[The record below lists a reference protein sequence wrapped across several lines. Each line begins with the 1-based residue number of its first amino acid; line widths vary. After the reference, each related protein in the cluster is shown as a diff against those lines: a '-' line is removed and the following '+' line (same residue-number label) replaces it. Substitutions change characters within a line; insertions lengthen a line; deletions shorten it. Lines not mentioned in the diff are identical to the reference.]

1 MNKRQLE
8 AARHARELASTKRE
22 LMYKAN
28 QQIQSAKAKGYETE
42 IAPQLVRLLGV
53 KSYRKRDIQM
63 MNKLIKSTDKLSE
76 YIAEVDPITKDVV
89 AGGQAFNRWIDYI
102 NSGIYHEI
110 NETDERVYGIT
121 DVSQIPTESEITL
134 QNFVEGTEKA
144 FLDDTVYHEFMNTL
158 DKLMNGDTSV
168 ADDSMW
174 QMLHPG
180 IFITNGN
187 KARSAS
193 SIQHSKEH
201 FMRDIDKYN
210 VHDIQ
215 SAVNRLIAAEG
226 VESVVRRLQDAGE
239 NIIDALIVAGI
250 GYQEQAGSA
259 VQAVLTVLLP
269 DETRQRAMAMGDLPD
284 MVDDFNNEERE

>member
-1 MNKRQLE
+1 MAKRKKAIENLRKLE
-8 AARHARELASTKRE
+8 QAQRKL
-22 LMYKAN
+22 
-28 QQIQSAKAKGYETE
+28 
-42 IAPQLVRLLGV
+42 IAE
-53 KSYRKRDIQM
+53 
-63 MNKLIKSTDKLSE
+63 MNKLIQQAKKEGYTTKVSPQALRLAGLRE
-76 YIAEVDPITKDVV
+76 YRSRDFAKINSLLDSPELLQNNVAVVDTYTGEIIR
-89 AGGQAFNRWIDYI
+89 GGEALERYARYQK
-102 NSGIYHEI
+102 SGIYHANTPLVSTAMFGEEI
-110 NETDERVYGIT
+110 PSEAER
-121 DVSQIPTESEITL
+121 TL
-134 QNFVEGTEKA
+134 ANFVEETEKA
-144 FLDDTVYHEFMNTL
+144 FPDDTVYQKFISTL
-158 DKLMNGDTSV
+158 DKLMNGDTTV

-180 IFITNGN
+180 IFITNGG
-187 KARSAS
+187 KSRSAS

-215 SAVNRLIAAEG
+215 SAVNRLIDAEG
-226 VESVVRRLQDAGE
+226 VESVVRRLHDAGE

-269 DETRQRAMAMGDLPD
+269 YETRQRAMVMGDLPD

>member
-1 MNKRQLE
+1 MNNRQLE
-8 AARHARELASTKRE
+8 AARHARELASAKRE

-28 QQIQSAKAKGYETE
+28 QQIQSVKAKGYDTE

-63 MNKLIKSTDKLSE
+63 MNQLIKSTDKLSE

-89 AGGQAFNRWIDYI
+89 SGGQAFNRWINYI
-102 NSGIYHEI
+102 NSGIYHET
-110 NETDERVYGIT
+110 NGTDERVYGIT
-121 DVSQIPTESEITL
+121 DVSQIPTDAEITL
-134 QNFVEGTEKA
+134 RNFVEETEKA
-144 FLDDTVYHEFMNTL
+144 FPDYTVYQQFMSTL
-158 DKLMNGDTSV
+158 DKLMNCDTTV

-174 QMLHPG
+174 EMLHPG
-180 IFITNGN
+180 IFITNNG
-187 KARSAS
+187 KSRSAS

-201 FMRDIDKYN
+201 FMLDIDKYN

-215 SAVNRLIAAEG
+215 SAVNRLIDAEG

-269 DETRQRAMAMGDLPD
+269 DEIRQRAMAMGNLPD

>member
-1 MNKRQLE
+1 MNSRKL
-8 AARHARELASTKRE
+8 AAKMHARELASTKRE
-22 LMYKAN
+22 LMYIAN
-28 QQIQSAKAKGYETE
+28 QQIQSAKSKGYETE

-63 MNKLIKSTDKLSE
+63 MNKLIKNSDKLAE
-76 YIAEVDPITKDVV
+76 YIAVVDPVTKDVV
-89 AGGQAFNRWIDYI
+89 SGGQAFNRWIEYI
-102 NSGIYHEI
+102 NSGIYK
-110 NETDERVYGIT
+110 ETGYERVYGIT

-134 QNFVEGTEKA
+134 RNFVEETEKA
-144 FLDDTVYHEFMNTL
+144 FLDDTVYQQFMSTL
-158 DKLMNGDTSV
+158 DKLMNGDTTV

-180 IFITNGN
+180 IFITNGG
-187 KARSAS
+187 KSRSAS

-226 VESVVRRLQDAGE
+226 VDSVVRRLHDAGE

>member
-1 MNKRQLE
+1 MNNRQLE
-8 AARHARELASTKRE
+8 AARHARELASAKRE

-63 MNKLIKSTDKLSE
+63 MNKLIKSSDKLSE
-76 YIAEVDPITKDVV
+76 YIAEVDPVTKDVV
-89 AGGQAFNRWIDYI
+89 SGGQAFNRWIEYI
-102 NSGIYHEI
+102 NSGIYKE
-110 NETDERVYGIT
+110 NTDERVYGIT

-134 QNFVEGTEKA
+134 RNFVEETEKA

-180 IFITNGN
+180 IFITNGG
-187 KARSAS
+187 KTRSAS

>member
-1 MNKRQLE
+1 MNSRQL
-8 AARHARELASTKRE
+8 AAKRHARELASAKRE

-28 QQIQSAKAKGYETE
+28 QQIQAARSKGYETE

-63 MNKLIKSTDKLSE
+63 MNKLIENSDKLSE
-76 YIAEVDPITKDVV
+76 YIAEVDPVTKDVV
-89 AGGQAFNRWIDYI
+89 SGGQAFNRWIEYI
-102 NSGIYHEI
+102 NSGIYK
-110 NETDERVYGIT
+110 ETADERVYGIT

-134 QNFVEGTEKA
+134 RNFVEESEKA

-210 VHDIQ
+210 VRDIQ

-284 MVDDFNNEERE
+284 MVDDFNIEERE

>member
-269 DETRQRAMAMGDLPD
+269 NETRQRAMAMGDLPD

>member
-1 MNKRQLE
+1 MNSRQL
-8 AARHARELASTKRE
+8 AAKRHARELASAKRE

-28 QQIQSAKAKGYETE
+28 QQIQAARSKGYETE

-63 MNKLIKSTDKLSE
+63 MNKLIKNTDKLSE

-89 AGGQAFNRWIDYI
+89 VGGQAFNRWIDYI
-102 NSGIYHEI
+102 NSGIYKG
-110 NETDERVYGIT
+110 NDERVYGIT

-134 QNFVEGTEKA
+134 RNFVEETEKA
-144 FLDDTVYHEFMNTL
+144 FPDGTVYQKFMSTL
-158 DKLMNGDTSV
+158 DKLMNGDTTV

-180 IFITNGN
+180 IFITNVG
-187 KARSAS
+187 KSRSAS

-226 VESVVRRLQDAGE
+226 VESVVRRLNDAGE

-269 DETRQRAMAMGDLPD
+269 DETRHRAMAMGDLPD

>member
-1 MNKRQLE
+1 MNNRQLE
-8 AARHARELASTKRE
+8 AARHLRELNSAKSE
-22 LMYKAN
+22 LIYKAN
-28 QQIQSAKAKGYETE
+28 QQIQSAKARGYKTE

-53 KSYRKRDIQM
+53 KSYRKRDIQT
-63 MNKLIKSTDKLSE
+63 MNKLINNADKLSE
-76 YIAEVDPITKDVV
+76 YIAVIEPSTSEVLS
-89 AGGQAFNRWIDYI
+89 GGQAFERWINYL
-102 NSGIYHEI
+102 NSGIYREPV
-110 NETDERVYGIT
+110 DERIYGIS
-121 DVSQIPTESEITL
+121 DVSQIPTESEITVR
-134 QNFVEGTEKA
+134 NFVEETEKA
-144 FLDDTVYHEFMNTL
+144 FLDDNVYQQFMSTL

-168 ADDSMW
+168 ADDAMW

-180 IFITNGN
+180 IFVTKGG
-187 KARSAS
+187 KTRSAS

-226 VESVVRRLQDAGE
+226 IESVVRRLQDAGE

-269 DETRQRAMAMGDLPD
+269 DETRQRAMAMGDLPE
-284 MVDDFNNEERE
+284 MVDDFNNEERY

>member
-1 MNKRQLE
+1 MNSRKL
-8 AARHARELASTKRE
+8 AAKIHARELASTKRE
-22 LMYKAN
+22 LMYRTN
-28 QQIQSAKAKGYETE
+28 QQIQSAKSKGYETE
-42 IAPQLVRLLGV
+42 IAPQLVRLLSV

-63 MNKLIKSTDKLSE
+63 MDKLIKNSDKLSE
-76 YIAEVDPITKDVV
+76 YIATLDPVTKDVV
-89 AGGQAFNRWIDYI
+89 SGGQAFNRWVEYI
-102 NSGIYHEI
+102 NSGIYKET
-110 NETDERVYGIT
+110 TDERVYGIT

-134 QNFVEGTEKA
+134 RNFVEETEKA

-180 IFITNGN
+180 IFITNGG
-187 KARSAS
+187 KTRSAS

-201 FMRDIDKYN
+201 FMCDIDKYN

>member
-1 MNKRQLE
+1 MNNRQLE
-8 AARHARELASTKRE
+8 AARHARELASAKRE

-102 NSGIYHEI
+102 NSGIYHET
-110 NETDERVYGIT
+110 NETDEIVYGIT
-121 DVSQIPTESEITL
+121 DVSQIPTDAEITL
-134 QNFVEGTEKA
+134 RNFVEETEKA
-144 FLDDTVYHEFMNTL
+144 FPDDTVYQQFMSTL
-158 DKLMNGDTSV
+158 DKLMNCDTTV

-180 IFITNGN
+180 IFITNNG
-187 KARSAS
+187 KSRSAS
-193 SIQHSKEH
+193 SIEHSKEH

>member
-1 MNKRQLE
+1 MNSRKL
-8 AARHARELASTKRE
+8 AAKIHARELASTKRE
-22 LMYKAN
+22 LMYRAN
-28 QQIQSAKAKGYETE
+28 QQIQSAKSKGYETE

-53 KSYRKRDIQM
+53 KSYRNRDIQM
-63 MNKLIKSTDKLSE
+63 MNKLIKNTDKLSE

-89 AGGQAFNRWIDYI
+89 AGGQAFNRWINYI
-102 NSGIYHEI
+102 NSGIYKK
-110 NETDERVYGIT
+110 NDERVYGIT

-134 QNFVEGTEKA
+134 RNFVEETEKA
-144 FLDDTVYHEFMNTL
+144 FPDDTVYQKFMSTL
-158 DKLMNGDTSV
+158 DKLMNGDTTV

-180 IFITNGN
+180 IFITNGG
-187 KARSAS
+187 KSRSAS

-201 FMRDIDKYN
+201 FMRDIDQYN

-215 SAVNRLIAAEG
+215 SAVNRLIDAEG
-226 VESVVRRLQDAGE
+226 VESVVRRLHDAGE

-269 DETRQRAMAMGDLPD
+269 YETRQRAMAMGDLPD

>member
-1 MNKRQLE
+1 MNSRQL
-8 AARHARELASTKRE
+8 AAKMHSRELSSAKRE
-22 LMYKAN
+22 LIYKAN
-28 QQIQSAKAKGYETE
+28 QQIQAARSKGYDTE

-53 KSYRKRDIQM
+53 KSYRKRDLQM
-63 MNKLIKSTDKLSE
+63 MNKLIKNSDKLSE
-76 YIAEVDPITKDVV
+76 FIAVVDPLTKDVV
-89 AGGQAFNRWIDYI
+89 SGGQAFNRWINYI
-102 NSGIYHEI
+102 NSGIYKE
-110 NETDERVYGIT
+110 NNERVYGIT

-134 QNFVEGTEKA
+134 RNFVEETEKA
-144 FLDDTVYHEFMNTL
+144 FLDDTVYNEFMNTI

-180 IFITNGN
+180 IFITNNG
-187 KARSAS
+187 KSRSAS

-210 VHDIQ
+210 IHDIQ

-239 NIIDALIVAGI
+239 NIIDSLIVAGI
-250 GYQEQAGSA
+250 GYQEQAGAA

-269 DETRQRAMAMGDLPD
+269 EETRQRAMAMGDLPD
-284 MVDDFNNEERE
+284 MVDDFNNEELE

>member
-63 MNKLIKSTDKLSE
+63 MNKFIKSTDKLSE

-284 MVDDFNNEERE
+284 IVDDFNNEERE

>member
-1 MNKRQLE
+1 MAKRKKAIENLRKLE
-8 AARHARELASTKRE
+8 
-22 LMYKAN
+22 
-28 QQIQSAKAKGYETE
+28 QSQHKLIAE
-42 IAPQLVRLLGV
+42 I
-53 KSYRKRDIQM
+53 
-63 MNKLIKSTDKLSE
+63 NKLIQQAKKEGYTTKVSPQALRLAGLREYRSRDFVKINSLLDSPELLQNNVAVIDSDTDEIIRGGEALERYARYKS
-76 YIAEVDPITKDVV
+76 
-89 AGGQAFNRWIDYI
+89 
-102 NSGIYHEI
+102 SGIYHASTSLVSTALFGEEI
-110 NETDERVYGIT
+110 PSEA
-121 DVSQIPTESEITL
+121 EITL
-134 QNFVEGTEKA
+134 NNFVSESEKA
-144 FLDDTVYHEFMNTL
+144 FLDDQVYNRFIDTL
-158 DKLMNGDTSV
+158 NKLSDGDTSV

-180 IFITNGN
+180 IFTTNNG
-187 KARSAS
+187 KSRSAS

-215 SAVNRLIAAEG
+215 SAVNRLVAAEG

-250 GYQEQAGSA
+250 GYQEQAGAA

-284 MVDDFNNEERE
+284 MADDFNNEELE

>member
-1 MNKRQLE
+1 MNSRQLD
-8 AARHARELASTKRE
+8 AKRHARELASAKRE
-22 LMYKAN
+22 LMRKAN
-28 QQIQSAKAKGYETE
+28 QQIQFAKSKGYETE

-63 MNKLIKSTDKLSE
+63 MNKLIKNTDKLSE

-102 NSGIYHEI
+102 NSGIYKEK
-110 NETDERVYGIT
+110 DERVYGIT
-121 DVSQIPTESEITL
+121 DVSQIPTEAEITL
-134 QNFVEGTEKA
+134 RNFVEETEKA
-144 FLDDTVYHEFMNTL
+144 FTDDSVYQQFMSTL
-158 DKLMNGDTSV
+158 DKLMNGDTTV

-180 IFITNGN
+180 IFITNNG
-187 KARSAS
+187 KSRSAS

-201 FMRDIDKYN
+201 FMRDIDQYN

-226 VESVVRRLQDAGE
+226 VESVVRRLHDAGE

-284 MVDDFNNEERE
+284 MVDDFNNEERD

>member
-8 AARHARELASTKRE
+8 AARHARELASAKRE

-269 DETRQRAMAMGDLPD
+269 NETRQRAMAMGDLPD

>member
-1 MNKRQLE
+1 MNNRQLE
-8 AARHARELASTKRE
+8 AARHARELASAKRE

-28 QQIQSAKAKGYETE
+28 KQIQSAKAKGYETE

-89 AGGQAFNRWIDYI
+89 AGGQAFNRWVDYI
-102 NSGIYHEI
+102 NSGIYHET

-121 DVSQIPTESEITL
+121 DVSQIPTDAEIML
-134 QNFVEGTEKA
+134 RNFVEETEKA
-144 FLDDTVYHEFMNTL
+144 FPDDTVYQQFMSTL
-158 DKLMNGDTSV
+158 DKLMNCDTTV

-180 IFITNGN
+180 IFITNNG
-187 KARSAS
+187 KSRSAS

-239 NIIDALIVAGI
+239 NIVDALIVAGI

-284 MVDDFNNEERE
+284 MVDDFNNEER

>member
-1 MNKRQLE
+1 MNSRQL
-8 AARHARELASTKRE
+8 AAKIHARELASAKRE

-28 QQIQSAKAKGYETE
+28 QQIQAARSKGYDTE

-63 MNKLIKSTDKLSE
+63 MNKLIKNSDKLSE
-76 YIAEVDPITKDVV
+76 YIAAVDPVTKDVV
-89 AGGQAFNRWIDYI
+89 SGGQAFNRWIDYI
-102 NSGIYHEI
+102 NSGIYKEK
-110 NETDERVYGIT
+110 ETDERVYGIT

-134 QNFVEGTEKA
+134 RNFVEETEKA
-144 FLDDTVYHEFMNTL
+144 FLDDTVYQQFMSTL
-158 DKLMNGDTSV
+158 DKLMKGDTTV

-180 IFITNGN
+180 IFITNDG
-187 KARSAS
+187 KSRSAS

-226 VESVVRRLQDAGE
+226 VDSVVRRLNDAGE

-284 MVDDFNNEERE
+284 MVDDFNNEELE

>member
-1 MNKRQLE
+1 MNSRQL
-8 AARHARELASTKRE
+8 AAKRHARELASAKRE
-22 LMYKAN
+22 LMYRAN
-28 QQIQSAKAKGYETE
+28 QQIQDAKSKGYETE

-53 KSYRKRDIQM
+53 KSYRKRDMQM
-63 MNKLIKSTDKLSE
+63 MDKLIKNSDKLAE
-76 YIAEVDPITKDVV
+76 YIATVDPVTKDVV
-89 AGGQAFNRWIDYI
+89 SGGQAFNRWIEYI
-102 NSGIYHEI
+102 NSGIYKET
-110 NETDERVYGIT
+110 TDERVYGIT
-121 DVSQIPTESEITL
+121 DVSQIPNESEITL
-134 QNFVEGTEKA
+134 RNFVEETEKA
-144 FLDDTVYHEFMNTL
+144 FPDDTVYQQFMSTL
-158 DKLMNGDTSV
+158 DKLMNCDTTV

-180 IFITNGN
+180 IFITNNG
-187 KARSAS
+187 KSRSAS

-215 SAVNRLIAAEG
+215 SAVNRLISAEG
-226 VESVVRRLQDAGE
+226 IEQVVRRLQDAGE
-239 NIIDALIVAGI
+239 NIIDTLIVAGI

>member
-1 MNKRQLE
+1 MNNRQLE
-8 AARHARELASTKRE
+8 AARHLRELNSAKSE
-22 LMYKAN
+22 LIYKAN
-28 QQIQSAKAKGYETE
+28 QQIQSAKARGYKTE

-53 KSYRKRDIQM
+53 KSYRKRDIQT
-63 MNKLIKSTDKLSE
+63 MNKLINNTDKLSE
-76 YIAEVDPITKDVV
+76 YIAVIEPSTSEVLS
-89 AGGQAFNRWIDYI
+89 GGQAFERWINYL
-102 NSGIYHEI
+102 NSGIYREPV
-110 NETDERVYGIT
+110 DERIYGIS
-121 DVSQIPTESEITL
+121 DVSQIPTESEITVR
-134 QNFVEGTEKA
+134 NFVEETEKA
-144 FLDDTVYHEFMNTL
+144 FLDDNVYQQFMSTL

-168 ADDSMW
+168 ADDAMW

-180 IFITNGN
+180 IFATKGG
-187 KARSAS
+187 KTRSAS

-201 FMRDIDKYN
+201 FMRDIDRYN

-226 VESVVRRLQDAGE
+226 IESVVRRLQDAGE

-269 DETRQRAMAMGDLPD
+269 DETRQRAMAMGDLPE
-284 MVDDFNNEERE
+284 MADDFNNEERY

>member
-1 MNKRQLE
+1 MAKRKKAIENLRKLE
-8 AARHARELASTKRE
+8 QAQHKL
-22 LMYKAN
+22 
-28 QQIQSAKAKGYETE
+28 
-42 IAPQLVRLLGV
+42 IAE
-53 KSYRKRDIQM
+53 
-63 MNKLIKSTDKLSE
+63 MNKLIQQAKKEGYTTKVSPQALRLAGLRE
-76 YIAEVDPITKDVV
+76 YRTRDFAKINSLLDSPELLQNNV
-89 AGGQAFNRWIDYI
+89 AVIDADSGEIIRGGEALERYDRYQR
-102 NSGIYHEI
+102 SGIYHANTPLVNIAMFGEEI
-110 NETDERVYGIT
+110 PSEAER
-121 DVSQIPTESEITL
+121 TL
-134 QNFVEGTEKA
+134 TNFVEETEKA

-180 IFITNGN
+180 IFITNGG
-187 KARSAS
+187 KTRSAS

-215 SAVNRLIAAEG
+215 SAVNRLIAADG
-226 VESVVRRLQDAGE
+226 VESVVRRLHDAGE

-284 MVDDFNNEERE
+284 MVDDFNIEERE

>member
-1 MNKRQLE
+1 MNNRQLE
-8 AARHARELASTKRE
+8 AARHERELRSAKRE
-22 LMYKAN
+22 LMHKAN
-28 QQIQSAKAKGYETE
+28 QQIQAARAKGYETE
-42 IAPQLVRLLGV
+42 LAPQLVRLLGV
-53 KSYRKRDIQM
+53 KSYRKRDLQA
-63 MNKLIKSTDKLSE
+63 MNRAISSPEKLSE
-76 YIAEVDPITKDVV
+76 YIAVLDPTTKEVVK
-89 AGGQAFNRWIDYI
+89 GGQAFERWIDYI
-102 NSGIYHEI
+102 NSGIYRKK
-110 NETDERVYGIT
+110 ETDDLLYGIS
-121 DVSQIPTESEITL
+121 DVSQIPTEAEITL
-134 QNFVEGTEKA
+134 NNFVSESEKA
-144 FLDDTVYHEFMNTL
+144 FLDDNVYQKFMSTL

-180 IFITNGN
+180 IFITNGG
-187 KARSAS
+187 KSRSAS

-215 SAVNRLIAAEG
+215 SAVNRLVAAEG

-250 GYQEQAGSA
+250 GYQEQAGAA

-284 MVDDFNNEERE
+284 MADDFDNEELE

>member
-1 MNKRQLE
+1 MNSRQL
-8 AARHARELASTKRE
+8 AAKMHARELASAKRE
-22 LMYKAN
+22 LMHKAN
-28 QQIQSAKAKGYETE
+28 EQIQAAKSKGYETE

-63 MNKLIKSTDKLSE
+63 MNKLIKNSDKLSE
-76 YIAEVDPITKDVV
+76 YIAVVDSVTKDVV
-89 AGGQAFNRWIDYI
+89 SGGQAFNRWLEYI
-102 NSGIYHEI
+102 NSGIYK
-110 NETDERVYGIT
+110 ETGDERVYGIT

-134 QNFVEGTEKA
+134 RNFVEETEKA
-144 FLDDTVYHEFMNTL
+144 FLDDTVYQQFMSTL
-158 DKLMNGDTSV
+158 DKLMNGDTTV

-180 IFITNGN
+180 IFITNLG
-187 KARSAS
+187 KPRSAS
-193 SIQHSKEH
+193 CIQHSKEH

-215 SAVNRLIAAEG
+215 SAVNRLVAAEG

-250 GYQEQAGSA
+250 GYQEQAGAA

-269 DETRQRAMAMGDLPD
+269 EETRQRAMAMGDLPD
-284 MVDDFNNEERE
+284 MVDDINNEELE

>member
-1 MNKRQLE
+1 MNSRKL
-8 AARHARELASTKRE
+8 AAKMHARELASTKRE
-22 LMYKAN
+22 LMYRAN
-28 QQIQSAKAKGYETE
+28 QQIQSAKSKGYETE

-63 MNKLIKSTDKLSE
+63 MNKLIKNSDKLAE
-76 YIAEVDPITKDVV
+76 YIAAVDPVTKDVV
-89 AGGQAFNRWIDYI
+89 SGGQAFNRWIEYI
-102 NSGIYHEI
+102 NSGIYKET
-110 NETDERVYGIT
+110 TDERVYGIT
-121 DVSQIPTESEITL
+121 DVSKIPTESEITL
-134 QNFVEGTEKA
+134 RNFVEETEKA

-180 IFITNGN
+180 IFITNGG
-187 KARSAS
+187 KTRSAS

-226 VESVVRRLQDAGE
+226 VESVARRLQDAGE

>member
-1 MNKRQLE
+1 MNSRKL
-8 AARHARELASTKRE
+8 AAKIHARELASTKRE
-22 LMYKAN
+22 LMYRTN
-28 QQIQSAKAKGYETE
+28 QQIQSAKSKGYETE
-42 IAPQLVRLLGV
+42 IAPQLVRLLSV

-63 MNKLIKSTDKLSE
+63 MDKLIKNSDKLSE
-76 YIAEVDPITKDVV
+76 YIATLDPVTKDVV
-89 AGGQAFNRWIDYI
+89 SGGQAFNRWVEYI
-102 NSGIYHEI
+102 NSGIYKET
-110 NETDERVYGIT
+110 TDERVYGIT

-134 QNFVEGTEKA
+134 RNFVEETEKA

-180 IFITNGN
+180 IFITNGG
-187 KARSAS
+187 KTRSAS
-193 SIQHSKEH
+193 SIHHSKEH
-201 FMRDIDKYN
+201 FMHDIDKYN

>member
-1 MNKRQLE
+1 MNSRQL
-8 AARHARELASTKRE
+8 AAKRHARELSSAKRE
-22 LMYKAN
+22 LMYRAN
-28 QQIQSAKAKGYETE
+28 QQIQDAKSKGYETE

-53 KSYRKRDIQM
+53 KSYRKRDMQM
-63 MNKLIKSTDKLSE
+63 MNKLIKNSDKLAE
-76 YIAEVDPITKDVV
+76 YIAAVDPVTKDVV
-89 AGGQAFNRWIDYI
+89 SGGQAFNRWIKYI
-102 NSGIYHEI
+102 NSGIYKET
-110 NETDERVYGIT
+110 TDERVYGIT

-134 QNFVEGTEKA
+134 RNFVEETEKA

-180 IFITNGN
+180 IFITNGG
-187 KARSAS
+187 KTRSAS

-284 MVDDFNNEERE
+284 MVDDFNIEERE

>member
-1 MNKRQLE
+1 MNSRQL
-8 AARHARELASTKRE
+8 AAKRHARELASAKRE
-22 LMYKAN
+22 LMYRAN
-28 QQIQSAKAKGYETE
+28 QQIQDAKSKGYETE
-42 IAPQLVRLLGV
+42 IAPQLIRLLGV
-53 KSYRKRDIQM
+53 KSYRKRDMQM
-63 MNKLIKSTDKLSE
+63 MDKLIKNSDKLSE
-76 YIAEVDPITKDVV
+76 YIATVDPVTKDVV
-89 AGGQAFNRWIDYI
+89 SGGQAFNRWIEYI
-102 NSGIYHEI
+102 NSGIYKET
-110 NETDERVYGIT
+110 TDERVYGIT

-134 QNFVEGTEKA
+134 RNFVEETEKA
-144 FLDDTVYHEFMNTL
+144 FPDDTVYQQFMSTL
-158 DKLMNGDTSV
+158 DKLMNCDTTV

-180 IFITNGN
+180 IFITNNG
-187 KARSAS
+187 KSRSAS

-215 SAVNRLIAAEG
+215 SAVNRLISAEG
-226 VESVVRRLQDAGE
+226 IESVVRRLQDAGE
-239 NIIDALIVAGI
+239 NIIDTLIVAGI

>member
-1 MNKRQLE
+1 MNSRQL
-8 AARHARELASTKRE
+8 AAKMHARELASAKRE
-22 LMYKAN
+22 LMHKAN
-28 QQIQSAKAKGYETE
+28 EQIQDAKSKGYETE

-63 MNKLIKSTDKLSE
+63 MNKLIKNSDKLSE
-76 YIAEVDPITKDVV
+76 YIAAVDPVTKDVV
-89 AGGQAFNRWIDYI
+89 SGGQAFNRWIEYI
-102 NSGIYHEI
+102 NSGIYK
-110 NETDERVYGIT
+110 ETTYERVYGIT
-121 DVSQIPTESEITL
+121 DVSHIPTESEITL
-134 QNFVEGTEKA
+134 RNFVEETEKA
-144 FLDDTVYHEFMNTL
+144 FLDDTVYQQFMSTL
-158 DKLMNGDTSV
+158 DKLMNGDTTV

-180 IFITNGN
+180 IFITNGG
-187 KARSAS
+187 KSRSAS

-226 VESVVRRLQDAGE
+226 VDSVVRRLQDAGE

-250 GYQEQAGSA
+250 GYQEQAGAA

>member
-63 MNKLIKSTDKLSE
+63 MNKFIKSTDKLSE

>member
-1 MNKRQLE
+1 MNNRQLE
-8 AARHARELASTKRE
+8 AARHARELASAKRE

-102 NSGIYHEI
+102 NSGIYHET

-121 DVSQIPTESEITL
+121 DVSQIPTDAEITL
-134 QNFVEGTEKA
+134 RNFVEETEKA
-144 FLDDTVYHEFMNTL
+144 FPDDTVYQQFMSTL

-168 ADDSMW
+168 ADDYMW

-180 IFITNGN
+180 IFITNGG
-187 KARSAS
+187 KTRSAS